1 MQGQHRLAAI
11 MFTDIV
17 GYTATMQH
25 DEPLALTRV
34 ARHKKVLE
42 TMVPRHGG
50 EVLNYYGDG
59 SLSIFPSAIEAVQC
73 GMDIQTSLHTLD
85 DLPLRI
91 GIHLGEIIFENGQYL
106 GDGINI
112 ASRIQSE
119 GKAGSICFSETI
131 RDLVRNNF
139 GPRINFMGVR
149 QLKNVENAM
158 PLYCIDPFQKR
169 AVPQTAS
176 LKGWSKLKLAYLGI
190 LVLVIA
196 AFAIQPW
203 KFLTQKDMITERP
216 SIMIL
221 PFKNLNP
228 ENNEDYLGEGIADE
242 VRSQLSFI
250 QGLEVK
256 SRATSQHYG
265 EQHLPAS
272 DIAGQL
278 DIQYLLEGSIR
289 RSGGRFKLDLS
300 LSDVRNDKVITPIKY
315 ENRDEKDLT
324 KLQNEIA
331 QIVVA
336 KIKPSLSPQEDQ
348 RLNTLPTTSFAAY
361 QNYLMGKYF
370 TIKSSSREDLDQ
382 AMDYFRNALK
392 EDPNYAQAYAGLSEV
407 ICMYAGWALMPVQQI
422 IDEADELAQTAITLD
437 PYLAEAQLAKGI
449 VQAYKKEFSAAESS
463 MLKAVEYNPYLDLA
477 HFNLAHV
484 ELMLGKYD
492 LAIESSDKA
501 KQLNPFSPLLFMSK
515 ARVLRDANHYSEAL
529 SEFEASLKRYPGDNT
544 ILWQYAV
551 YYVVL
556 GDYQKAI
563 SVLEERTVGK
573 TNWIYGYCYG
583 QLGQEA
589 KAREILDIHLKLA
602 QKQYISPAFIASIYW
617 SLGEKTKAAEWIKKE
632 EMYYFSLFP
641 FIREIEAFAKSD
653 T

>member
-1 MQGQHRLAAI
+1 MHRLAAI

-34 ARHKKVLE
+34 AKHKDVLE
-42 TMVPRHGG
+42 AMVPKHGG
-50 EVLNYYGDG
+50 EILNYYGDG

-73 GMDIQTSLHTLD
+73 GLDIQAGLGTSAN
-85 DLPLRI
+85 LPLRI
-91 GIHLGEIIFENGQYL
+91 GIHLGEIIYENGQYL

-119 GKAGSICFSETI
+119 GQAGLICFSETI

-139 GPRINFMGVR
+139 GTRIKFMGLR

-158 PLYCIDPFQKR
+158 PLYGIDPLETGTLSNPKPKKR
-169 AVPQTAS
+169 LP
-176 LKGWSKLKLAYLGI
+176 KLKPAVWGI
-190 LVLVIA
+190 IIAVIA
-196 AFAIQPW
+196 VLAARPW
-203 KFLTQKDMITERP
+203 QWIHGVPVKPEKP

-221 PFKNLNP
+221 PFRNLNP
-228 ENNEDYLGEGIADE
+228 EDDESYLGEGIADE

-265 EQHLPAS
+265 EQNLPAS
-272 DIAGQL
+272 DIARQL

-289 RSGGRFKLDLS
+289 RSDGRFKLDLS
-300 LSDVRNDKVITPIKY
+300 LSDVRNDRVIAPIKY

-336 KIKPSLSPQEDQ
+336 KINPTLRPQEDQ
-348 RLNTLPTTSFAAY
+348 RLNTLPTSSFAAY
-361 QNYLMGKYF
+361 QNYLMGKYYA
-370 TIKSSSREDLDQ
+370 IKSSSKEDLDQ
-382 AMDYFRNALK
+382 AIDYFRKALH
-392 EDPNYAQAYAGLSEV
+392 EDPDYAQAYAGLSEV
-407 ICMYAGWALMPVQQI
+407 ICMYAGWALVPVHQI
-422 IDEADELAQTAITLD
+422 IDEASELAQTAITLD

-449 VQAYKKEFSAAESS
+449 VEMYNREFSASEASI
-463 MLKAVEYNPYLDLA
+463 LKAVEYNPYLDLA

-484 ELMLGKYD
+484 ELMLGKNRE
-492 LAIESSDKA
+492 AIESADKA

-515 ARVLRDANHYSEAL
+515 ARILRDAKHYDEAKT
-529 SEFEASLKRYPGDNT
+529 EFEASLTRYPGDNT

-551 YYVVL
+551 YYVAL
-556 GDYQKAI
+556 GDLEQAI
-563 SVLEERTVGK
+563 RVLQQRTVGK
-573 TNWIYGYCYG
+573 TNWIFGYCYG
-583 QLGQEA
+583 KLGQEA
-589 KAREILDIHLKLA
+589 KAREILDVHLKLA
-602 QKQYISPAFIASIYW
+602 KEQYISPSFIASIYW
-617 SLGEKTKAAEWIKKE
+617 SLGEKEKAAEWIDKE

-641 FIREIEAFAKSD
+641 FIQEIEQYAKSGS
-653 T
+653 